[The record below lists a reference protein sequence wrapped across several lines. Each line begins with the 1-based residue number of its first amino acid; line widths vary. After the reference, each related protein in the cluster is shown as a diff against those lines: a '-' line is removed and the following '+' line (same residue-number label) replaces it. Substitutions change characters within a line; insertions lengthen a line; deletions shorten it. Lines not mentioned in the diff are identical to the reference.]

1 MKLLNTAKKITT
13 AAAALALA
21 AGLLAP
27 TAAAAHAAEIDRNPG
42 PLGRY
47 IAPAAVERVFPAAN
61 EDGTT
66 ETVYWFLDDDG
77 ERWIICADHLA
88 EITGGDL
95 PEQGQRVDLVMN
107 ANGTPEDF
115 EDDYFDG
122 VLWCTCCDD

>member
-1 MKLLNTAKKITT
+1 MRISKKIAT

-27 TAAAAHAAEIDRNPG
+27 TAAAACPYTVG

-47 IAPAAVERVFPAAN
+47 IAPAAVERVFHAAN

>member
-1 MKLLNTAKKITT
+1 MRISKKIAT
-13 AAAALALA
+13 AAATLALA

-27 TAAAAHAAEIDRNPG
+27 TAAAACPYTVG

>member
-1 MKLLNTAKKITT
+1 MRISKKIAT

-27 TAAAAHAAEIDRNPG
+27 TASAACPYTVG

-47 IAPAAVERVFPAAN
+47 IAPAAVERVFLAAN

>member
-1 MKLLNTAKKITT
+1 MKLAKKITT
-13 AAAALALA
+13 AAALA
-21 AGLLAP
+21 AALLAGTAP
-27 TAAAAHAAEIDRNPG
+27 KAAAQCPYTVG

>member
-1 MKLLNTAKKITT
+1 MRISKKIAT

-21 AGLLAP
+21 AGMLAP
-27 TAAAAHAAEIDRNPG
+27 TASAACPYTVG

-47 IAPAAVERVFPAAN
+47 IAPAAVERVFLAAN